1 MENTFQDFI
10 RDMIQS
16 MSECM
21 DTDEPIELTDEEMD
35 KAVEWVANDRVW
47 EYVDAAIIET
57 IEEIV
62 ANRRADLQERK
73 EDEAKDE
80 RYK

>member
-1 MENTFQDFI
+1 MENTFKGFI
-10 RDMIQS
+10 REMIQDI
-16 MSECM
+16 SECI
-21 DTDEPIELTDEEMD
+21 DDLEPIQLTDEEME
-35 KAVEWVANDRVW
+35 KAVECVANDRVW

-62 ANRRADLQERK
+62 TNRKADLQERK

>member
-1 MENTFQDFI
+1 MENTFKGFI
-10 RDMIQS
+10 REMIQN
-16 MSECM
+16 MSECI
-21 DTDEPIELTDEEMD
+21 DDLEPIQLTDEEME
-35 KAVEWVANDRVW
+35 KAVEWVANDKVW

-57 IEEIV
+57 IEEII
-62 ANRRADLQERK
+62 ANRRVDLQERK

>member
-10 RDMIQS
+10 RDMIQG

-21 DTDEPIELTDEEMD
+21 DTDEPIELTDEEMN

-47 EYVDAAIIET
+47 EYVDSVIIEA

-62 ANRRADLQERK
+62 ANRKADLQERK
-73 EDEAKDE
+73 EEEAKDE
-80 RYK
+80 RYQ